1 MSKHV
6 AADSNWATDCN
17 WATNHGQEQAGMVTA
32 IGQLIVARSDINWA
46 TNRSKEQKIEGGWG
60 QFK

>member
-6 AADSNWATDCN
+6 AADSNQATDCN
-17 WATNHGQEQAGMVTA
+17 CATNHGQEQAGMVTA

-46 TNRSKEQKIEGGWG
+46 TNRGEEQ
-60 QFK
+60 